1 MTGFNHSISIR
12 EDAAQIVADRRTDVQ
27 EDGVSIRIQRGEA
40 SLYGNWGTAW
50 RQNSQA

>member
-1 MTGFNHSISIR
+1 MTGFNHSISFR
-12 EDAAQIVADRRTDVQ
+12 EGAAQIVSDRRTHMQ
-27 EDGVSIRIQRGEA
+27 GDGVSHRIPPEGP